1 MNLPTKPLMTAFVLL
16 LCAGCAGMPGKK
28 TAMPEQQTTRKPPPV
43 NLAGFPAAYKDG
55 YSDACGGAK
64 NTKRYKADQQY
75 KQGWQDG
82 GFTCKKGTAS
92 SSKPRTG
99 WAGTE

>member
-1 MNLPTKPLMTAFVLL
+1 MTLSAKPLLVAIVLL
-16 LCAGCAGMPGKK
+16 LCAGCAGMPGQK
-28 TAMPEQQTTRKPPPV
+28 TAAPKPPPV
-43 NLAGFPAAYKDG
+43 NLAGFPAAYKEG
-55 YSDACGGAK
+55 YGDACGGAK

-82 GFTCKKGTAS
+82 GFTCKKATAS
-92 SSKPRTG
+92 SSKPRTA

>member
-1 MNLPTKPLMTAFVLL
+1 MKLSAKPLAVVIALL
-16 LCAGCAGMPGKK
+16 LCAGCAGMPGQK
-28 TAMPEQQTTRKPPPV
+28 TARKAPPV
-43 NLAGFPAAYKDG
+43 NLAGFPAAYKEG
-55 YSDACGGAK
+55 YGDACGGAK

-82 GFTCKKGTAS
+82 GFTCKKSTAFN
-92 SSKPRTG
+92 SKPRTA